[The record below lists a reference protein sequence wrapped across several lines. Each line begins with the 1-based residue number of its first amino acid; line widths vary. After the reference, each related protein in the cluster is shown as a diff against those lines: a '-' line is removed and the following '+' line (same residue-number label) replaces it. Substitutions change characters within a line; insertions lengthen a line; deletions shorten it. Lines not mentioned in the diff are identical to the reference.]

1 MHDILSHEE
10 SLRLIALARE
20 GEEWAE
26 ERLVS
31 CNLALVK
38 SIVRRYMGRGVEYDD
53 LYQLGCLGLVKAVKN
68 YDISYGVRFTTYAV
82 PLISGE
88 IKRFLR
94 DDGIIRVSRSMKE
107 LGARVM
113 AAKDMLLIR
122 LGREARILEIAEE
135 LKERVEDV
143 ALAMSAMSPCTSLDE
158 PVFGDES
165 DVNLM
170 DRIVDENTSCET
182 EVINRLFV
190 KELVETLDNR
200 EQLLIILRYYRGKTQ
215 SEVAKRLGVS
225 QVQVS
230 RMEARIIKKLRE
242 QVK

>member
-1 MHDILSHEE
+1 
-10 SLRLIALARE
+10 
-20 GEEWAE
+20 
-26 ERLVS
+26 
-31 CNLALVK
+31 
-38 SIVRRYMGRGVEYDD
+38 
-53 LYQLGCLGLVKAVKN
+53 
-68 YDISYGVRFTTYAV
+68 
-82 PLISGE
+82 
-88 IKRFLR
+88 
-94 DDGIIRVSRSMKE
+94 MKE

-113 AAKDMLLIR
+113 AAKDMLLVR
-122 LGREARILEIAEE
+122 LGREARMLEIAEE

-143 ALAMSAMSPCTSLDE
+143 ALAMGAMSPCTSLDE
-158 PVFGDES
+158 PAFGDES

-170 DRIVDENTSCET
+170 DRIVDDSTSCEA
-182 EVINRLFV
+182 EVINKLFV